1 MDLQEKRNA
10 SETAEQGR
18 IRAEADTMRKAFLKS
33 CAIALAAIISILG
46 LSSAWFVSNTNVSGS
61 GNRVSVNDGRTFYLA
76 TRYDDKQGIYDS
88 NPDGAGSL
96 WQALNKYQR
105 INKGV
110 NTGNQNISFQGLPQF
125 MVGTTVVT
133 ASDGKQYIVGDTD
146 GISLMVNSTSNVNN
160 DTAQNAY
167 IGPGSRGELTFYII
181 PIVDGLSQ
189 ASFTVSLAACKV
201 TDSKDSADSNVTAR
215 AEMIDASDANSL
227 LRGFLCGHMLLFI
240 GKDGNGDYVNQIFPE
255 LGADGSILF
264 PFEVKGENWAINQPV
279 KITLYWVWPYRFENL
294 VYAGQRNSVFR
305 TFGSAQEN
313 FLSWVKGNREFIV
326 HLDDPR
332 SLEEPGTGMSN
343 AGLSQW
349 NAGYNRADQL
359 IGDTVAYFVWTISTQ
374 N

>member
-46 LSSAWFVSNTNVSGS
+46 LSSAWFVSNANVSGS

-88 NPDGAGSL
+88 NPDGVGSL
-96 WQALNKYQR
+96 SQALNKSQR
-105 INKGV
+105 V
-110 NTGNQNISFQGLPQF
+110 NWNGNQNISFEGLPQF

-189 ASFTVSLAACKV
+189 ASITVSLAACKV
-201 TDSKDSADSNVTAR
+201 TASKDSADSNVTAR

-227 LRGFLCGHMLLFI
+227 LRNFLCGHMLLFI
-240 GKDGNGDYVNQIFPE
+240 GKDGNGDYVNQVLPE

-294 VYAGQRNSVFR
+294 VYAGQRGSVFK

-313 FLSWVKGNREFIV
+313 FLSWVNDNRERIV
-326 HLDDPR
+326 NLND
-332 SLEEPGTGMSN
+332 SELLEEAGTGMSN
-343 AGLSQW
+343 AGLSRW
-349 NAGYNRADQL
+349 SAGYNRADQL
-359 IGDTVAYFVWTISTQ
+359 IGDTVAYFIWTISAEH
-374 N
+374 